1 MTRSGLLLPGPEY
14 LARLRAQGLDEHA
27 RAFDLVL
34 RIARAIRDAGGR
46 ALLVGGC
53 VRDLLLGHVPKDFDV
68 EVYGL
73 PPERLRRLARR
84 FGTVSEVG
92 AAFGILKL
100 RTPEGLEIDLSLPR
114 RDSKIGP
121 GHRGFAVRTDPFMSV
136 EDACRRRDFTINAM
150 AADPLTGE
158 LFDPFGGY
166 HDLQARVLRVT
177 DAERFGDDPL
187 RVMRGLQ
194 FAARFGLTADEASKG
209 VMRAMVPSLRE
220 LPKERFLDEWRKLL
234 LQAPQPSVGL
244 RLGMELGV
252 FHALY
257 PPFAALP
264 DTPQDP
270 TWHPEGDV
278 WTHTLL
284 TVDQAAAIRAR
295 DGLPDDAAL
304 VLMLAALCHDLGKP
318 ATTVVRPD
326 GRVTAHGHDAAGVEP
341 TVRFLDQVGV
351 DLRTREKVTRLVAEH
366 TWPRRAYRA
375 QTERG
380 ERVSD
385 GAVRRLATRLAP
397 ATIAELVRVAEAD
410 HAGRGFFRDPAS
422 GRLTLPERYP
432 AGEWLRARAAALG
445 VLDAPPADIIRGQD
459 LLTLGLRPGPAFGA
473 IIRAANRLHD
483 ERELT
488 REQILAVLRGASDT
502 TEALARLEALLG
514 PAPEGP

>member
-1 MTRSGLLLPGPEY
+1 MTGVLPAGTEY
-14 LARLRAQGLDEHA
+14 LAQLRAQGLEEHA

-34 RIARAIRDAGGR
+34 RIARAVKDAGGR

-53 VRDLLLGHVPKDFDV
+53 VRDMLLGRVPKDYDL

-100 RTPEGLEIDLSLPR
+100 RAPTGVEIDLSLPR

-136 EDACRRRDFTINAM
+136 EEACRRRDFTINAM

-166 HDLQARVLRVT
+166 GDLQARVLRVT

-194 FAARFGLTADEASKG
+194 FAARFGLTADEDSKR

-234 LQAPQPSVGL
+234 LQAPQPSIGL

-257 PPFAALP
+257 PQFAALP

-278 WTHTLL
+278 WAHTLL
-284 TVDQAAAIRAR
+284 TVDQAAAIRVR
-295 DGLPDDAAL
+295 DGLPDDVAL
-304 VLMLAALCHDLGKP
+304 VLMLGALCHDLGKP

-341 TVRFLDQVGV
+341 AERFLDQIGA

-366 TWPRRAYRA
+366 TWPRRSYRA
-375 QTERG
+375 EVERG
-380 ERVSD
+380 ERVTD
-385 GAVRRLATRLAP
+385 GAVRRLAARLVP
-397 ATIAELVRVAEAD
+397 ATIAELVPVAEAD
-410 HAGRGFFRDPAS
+410 HAGRGFFRDPAT
-422 GRLTLPERYP
+422 GRLTLPARFP
-432 AGEWLRARAAALG
+432 AGAWLRARAAALG
-445 VLDAPPADIIRGQD
+445 VLHGPPADVIRGQD
-459 LLTLGLRPGPAFGA
+459 LIALGLRPGPAFGA
-473 IIRAANRLHD
+473 IIRAANRLRD
-483 ERELT
+483 EREFT
-488 REQILAVLRGASDT
+488 RDQILTHLTGVRDVG
-502 TEALARLEALLG
+502 EALARLEALLG
-514 PAPEGP
+514 PASEEP